1 MEAISMKCGNC
12 DMLNDCS
19 KIDTSDDLCSD
30 LDVIKNA
37 TDIRKNKNK
46 ENELKE
52 LW

>member
-1 MEAISMKCGNC
+1 MEAISMKCVNC

-37 TDIRKNKNK
+37 TDLRKNNNK
-46 ENELKE
+46 ENELKV
-52 LW
+52 LL